1 MDDDAKITPRQ
12 IGVHPHTHVI
22 NMVSFGTFCG
32 IPRSRWDTAPKPPG

>member
-12 IGVHPHTHVI
+12 IGVHPHTQVI
-22 NMVSFGTFCG
+22 NMVSFATVCS